1 MRIKEHICKK
11 YKDQY
16 YIKFTT
22 SNNDKKF
29 IFNLK
34 TFGEINDFIIPAC
47 QIRDKNEYI
56 LDCDIK
62 PTTLEFLHQNQSS
75 YDDLNEVR
83 TKHGYR
89 LLTWDYKPIC
99 YISNTLKIYIDFDTD
114 DLVFDFANFKEERYS
129 LFDIVLCT
137 ERETNILKKINKDPN
152 RIYLTDLLDLQPP
165 LHGRKFNLPHYV
177 LYAINEINN
186 LTGAI
191 CHKEPMF

>member
-1 MRIKEHICKK
+1 MRIKEHICKN

-16 YIKFTT
+16 YIEFTA
-22 SNNDKKF
+22 SNENKSF

-34 TFGEINDFIIPAC
+34 TFGEINDFIIPAAP
-47 QIRDKNEYI
+47 IRSKNEYI

-62 PTTLEFLHQNQSS
+62 PTTLEFLYQNQST

-83 TKHGYR
+83 TKYGYR

-99 YISNTLKIYIDFDTD
+99 YISRTLKIYIDFDTD

-129 LFDIVLCT
+129 LLDMVLCT
-137 ERETNILKKINKDPN
+137 ERETNILKKINTDPN

-165 LHGRKFNLPHYV
+165 LGRKFFLPHYV
-177 LYAINEINN
+177 LNAINEINK
-186 LTGAI
+186 LTGTI
-191 CHKEPMF
+191 CHKEYMF